1 MNMDGVSDSVK
12 VISFDL
18 FDTLI
23 LRPFLKPT
31 DLFILLGQIQ
41 SRNDFCDFRI
51 KAESKARSS
60 VGTEVTLDEIYS
72 FMPKDLISFKDLECQ
87 FEIDLC
93 FTNPWMKQHYQS
105 LIEGKTVIITTDMYL
120 PRNVIESILKK
131 NDIRYDKLYISSE
144 YRKTKHNGSLFRYI
158 LDDLNIRPEEMMHI
172 GDNKRADY
180 SIPRGLG
187 IQAIHVESPSSG
199 YLRTHF
205 DERRFYR
212 RNKSLTSS
220 IILFMD
226 MIRKQKEDV
235 WEDMGDRYGGSLS
248 YSFTKHICD
257 KHKDDCIVLFS
268 ARDGYTLMRAAGF
281 MDPSIE
287 SHYIHAQRIF
297 LEMLSSDISDIRIPS
312 KLSDPVGH
320 KRALY
325 TISKIL
331 RFYFPDIDLHGMD
344 ESTLIQEYLSRK
356 DEIIQS
362 QGEKYQSYQ
371 RALKGICSDSDI
383 EVVDC
388 TTMKM
393 TSQRFIQ
400 KVLGRDVHGHYLVTL
415 GNGNDDLQYDSLCSW
430 PYSLIG
436 WQRVDIPEFLLCS
449 PEMPIIGWDNGPV
462 YDTGPEF
469 EKVRAD
475 NYQKMSDSEL
485 QYVQRMKD
493 YFGDHLPSFD
503 YMVVNKWVMLSA
515 APGSRYRKLLSTI
528 RWASTSDHIDWYP
541 IVPWDSIPKSI
552 SRFISK
558 VVARINSK

>member
-1 MNMDGVSDSVK
+1 MDGVSDSIK
-12 VISFDL
+12 VVSFDL

-60 VGTEVTLDEIYS
+60 IGTEVTLDEIYS

-93 FTNPWMKQHYQS
+93 FANPRMKERYQS

-120 PRNVIESILKK
+120 PRNVIESILRK
-131 NDIRYDKLYISSE
+131 NDIRYYKLYISSE

-172 GDNKRADY
+172 GDNRRADY
-180 SIPRGLG
+180 SIPRSLG
-187 IQAIHVESPSSG
+187 IHAVHIESPSSE

-212 RNKSLTSS
+212 RNRSLAASV
-220 IILFMD
+220 ILFMD
-226 MIRKQKEDV
+226 MIREHRQDV
-235 WEDMGDRYGGSLS
+235 WEDLGDRYGGPLA
-248 YSFTKHICD
+248 YSFTKYICD
-257 KHKDDCIVLFS
+257 SHREGSIILFS
-268 ARDGYTLMRAAGF
+268 ARDGYTLMRTVESL
-281 MDPSIE
+281 DPSMK
-287 SHYIHAQRIF
+287 SHYIHAQRIL
-297 LEMLSSDISDIRIPS
+297 LEMIGSDISDIRIPS
-312 KLSDPVGH
+312 KLSDLVGH

-331 RFYFPDIDLHGMD
+331 RFYCPDMDQSGMD
-344 ESTLIQEYLSRK
+344 ERTLVQEYRNRIDS
-356 DEIIQS
+356 IIRS
-362 QGEKYQSYQ
+362 QEEKYQSYQ
-371 RALKGICSDSDI
+371 RNLKDICSDSDV

-415 GNGNDDLQYDSLCSW
+415 GNEDNGLHYDSLCSW
-430 PYSLIG
+430 PFSLIG

-449 PEMPIIGWDNGPV
+449 PEMPIIGWDDGPV
-462 YDTGPEF
+462 YDTGPDF
-469 EKVRAD
+469 ERIRAD
-475 NYQKMSDSEL
+475 NYQKISDSEL
-485 QYVQRMKD
+485 QYVQRMRD
-493 YFGDHLPSFD
+493 YFGEHLPSFD